1 MARFD
6 RMRVLNAI
14 AETGLVPIFYHPDP
28 EIAQR
33 VVGACAE
40 GGAQVVEYTNRGDRA
55 LGLFNGLIEWAESR
69 FPWLALG
76 VGSVQDA
83 PTAALYI
90 AAGANFV
97 VSPIL
102 NPESVRLCNRR
113 KVAHIPGCGTVS
125 EISEAEELGCEI
137 VKLFP
142 AGEMGGPS
150 FVKSMLAPMP
160 WSRLMPTG
168 GVDLTADSI
177 KSWIEAGALCVG
189 MGSKLITK
197 ELIAAGD
204 YAGITENV
212 KRALEWVKW
221 ARGG

>member
-1 MARFD
+1 MPRFD
-6 RMRVLNAI
+6 RMRVLNGVMD
-14 AETGLVPIFYHPDP
+14 TGLVPIFYHPDP
-28 EIAQR
+28 EIAR
-33 VVGACAE
+33 KVIGACAD
-40 GGAQVVEYTNRGDRA
+40 GGAQVVEFTNRGDRA
-55 LGLFNGLIEWAESR
+55 LGLFTDLIEWAEKQY
-69 FPWLALG
+69 PWLALG

-102 NPESVRLCNRR
+102 NPETARLCNRR

-160 WSRLMPTG
+160 WTRVMPTG
-168 GVDLTADSI
+168 GVELTADSI
-177 KSWIEAGALCVG
+177 KGWIEAGAVCIG

-197 ELIAAGD
+197 ELLAAGD
-204 YAGITENV
+204 FAGISEHV
-212 KRALEWVKW
+212 KRALEGGKW
-221 ARGG
+221 ARGA